1 MAASM
6 DRMAPSCSSIDRMA
20 PSCSS
25 MPVKRSSTRRSAS
38 GSPASRGAAVSA
50 RTAEGPLPAAGA
62 AVRFEFRH
70 LAGIELGE
78 ALRG

>member
-1 MAASM
+1 M
-6 DRMAPSCSSIDRMA
+6 DRMA

-62 AVRFEFRH
+62 AVVAAVAP
-70 LAGIELGE
+70 LAS
-78 ALRG
+78 ALASPPAAFSLRYVA